1 MQNHYD
7 GPPEDFAMVVPV
19 PVVLKEEHVKTLPHD
34 IFKRVDQM
42 ASPRLVEYWEQDPC
56 NPYKYDEAEDFQARS
71 VLAKFD
77 DGDRSPKEE
86 IGAPRSKSKRNLRS
100 ENTRS

>member
-1 MQNHYD
+1 MRDGKRTILSMQNHYD

-34 IFKRVDQM
+34 VFKRVDQM

-56 NPYKYDEAEDFQARS
+56 NPY
-71 VLAKFD
+71 
-77 DGDRSPKEE
+77 
-86 IGAPRSKSKRNLRS
+86 ILRS
-100 ENTRS
+100 IKERAGSGTKMQDGKG